1 MLAALPDEMLDLEDK
16 AVEASRLLKLLANDR
31 RLLILC
37 RLVAAG
43 EMTVT
48 ALANAVGLGQS
59 ALSQHLA
66 RMREEGLV
74 AFRREGTTLF
84 YRIEDPK
91 AARLLAT
98 LYEIYCGETDPA
110 E

>member
-1 MLAALPDEMLDLEDK
+1 MLTKPSDDLLELEQHAEAA
-16 AVEASRLLKLLANDR
+16 ARLLKLLANDR

-37 RLVAAG
+37 RLIG
-43 EMTVT
+43 EREMTVT
-48 ALANAVGLGQS
+48 TIADAVGLGQS

-74 AFRREGTTLF
+74 TYRREGTTLY

-91 AARLLAT
+91 VGRVIALLQE
-98 LYEIYCGETDPA
+98 LYCPPKA
-110 E
+110 S